1 VKVSKPA
8 APKGP
13 KLYAGGNLAAHLQ
26 QVCLE
31 TEVEQEYIDDNPYF
45 IRSKITEIDNSID

>member
-1 VKVSKPA
+1 MKVSKPA